1 MPPISS
7 LPSCALRDGGSCNKS
22 ESITSIPVSQE
33 VADTLLTLAKFTESY
48 MMMLYAGLSIIA
60 FPSL

>member
-7 LPSCALRDGGSCNKS
+7 LPLALRDGGSYNTS

-33 VADTLLTLAKFTESY
+33 VVDTLLTSAKFTEGY

-60 FPSL
+60 FP